1 MKTADVNEIAQGR
14 VWLGKDALKI
24 KLIDDLGGLDKA
36 VAKAAELAKVKDDY
50 DTATYPAVPN
60 FIDQM
65 LSSLEGDNGNFLDE
79 QLKASLGDY
88 YTPVMMLKRVEQQ
101 YPVQARMPYHLVIR

>member
-1 MKTADVNEIAQGR
+1 
-14 VWLGKDALKI
+14 
-24 KLIDDLGGLDKA
+24 
-36 VAKAAELAKVKDDY
+36 
-50 DTATYPAVPN
+50 
-60 FIDQM
+60 M